1 MRIIFLGTPQFA
13 VPSLNALCDKHE
25 VVAVVCQPDREKDRK
40 GRTIDGAVKRAAQEK
55 GIPVYQFERIKTEGT
70 EVLRSL
76 RPDVM
81 VTCAYGQILSKEIL
95 DIAPFGVINVH
106 GSLLPA
112 LRGAAPIQRA
122 LMNGDRKTGVT
133 IMRTDVGMD
142 SGDILIAKELLIN
155 DDDYVQD
162 LFEKLSLLGA
172 ETLVGV
178 IDDYVSGRI
187 VPVRQDESAA
197 TYAPM
202 IKKEEANLDFSKSA
216 SKLRN
221 TIRGI
226 GYGIC
231 AFGGLS
237 VKIYKANAVSYAGAY
252 KNGEVAE
259 VGKNKLVVACGDGAL
274 EILELQMSGK
284 KRLHIA
290 DFLNGVRVSVGDK
303 FE

>member
-1 MRIIFLGTPQFA
+1 MRIVFLGTPQFA

-40 GRTIDGAVKRAAQEK
+40 GRTIDGAVKRAALEK
-55 GIPVYQFERIKTEGT
+55 GIPVYQFERIKTEGA

-122 LMNGDRKTGVT
+122 LMNGDQKTGVT

-142 SGDILIAKELLIN
+142 SGDILIAKELLVN

-172 ETLVGV
+172 ETLVEALEDFVCGK
-178 IDDYVSGRI
+178 I

-221 TIRGI
+221 AIRGI

-231 AFGGLS
+231 ALGGVP
-237 VKIYKANAVSYAGAY
+237 VKIYKANAVSYVGAY

-259 VGKNKLVVACGDGAL
+259 AGKNKLVVACGDGAL